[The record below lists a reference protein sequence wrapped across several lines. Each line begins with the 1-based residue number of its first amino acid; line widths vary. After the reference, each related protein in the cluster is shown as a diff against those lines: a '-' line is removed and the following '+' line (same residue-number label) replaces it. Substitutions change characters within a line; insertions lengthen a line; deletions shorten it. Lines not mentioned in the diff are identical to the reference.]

1 MDSRECSGGPFAL
14 TVPIRLG
21 RGQNDRF
28 KHWGAAKRKHDKH
41 RNDVHLLWP
50 WQWRAR
56 AWAFPVTVKLIR
68 ISRPSATG
76 WKPLDD
82 DNLRASF
89 KQVRDQVAQEL
100 HVNDGDRKRVLWL
113 YDDEEGP
120 WGIRIEI
127 QEGAP

>member
-1 MDSRECSGGPFAL
+1 M
-14 TVPIRLG
+14 T
-21 RGQNDRF
+21 
-28 KHWGAAKRKHDKH
+28 
-41 RNDVHLLWP
+41 
-50 WQWRAR
+50 
-56 AWAFPVTVKLIR
+56 LIR

-89 KQVRDQVAQEL
+89 KQVRDQVAEEL
-100 HVNDGDRKRVLWL
+100 HVNDGDRKRVHWD

-127 QEGAP
+127 QESAP